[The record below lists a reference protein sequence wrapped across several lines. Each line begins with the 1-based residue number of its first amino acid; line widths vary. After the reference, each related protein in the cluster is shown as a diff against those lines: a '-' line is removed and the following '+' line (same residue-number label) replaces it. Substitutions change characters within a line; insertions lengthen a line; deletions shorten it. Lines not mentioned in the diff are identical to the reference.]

1 MPTLVLNP
9 FPPMIADLPGAAQGG
24 VSLRA
29 GFIVIKE
36 LL

>member
-1 MPTLVLNP
+1 
-9 FPPMIADLPGAAQGG
+9 MIADLPGAAQGG
-24 VSLRA
+24 ASPRT

>member
-9 FPPMIADLPGAAQGG
+9 LPICIADLPGIAHGG
-24 VSLRA
+24 DFVRS

-36 LL
+36 SL

>member
-9 FPPMIADLPGAAQGG
+9 FSIDIADLPGTALGG
-24 VSLRA
+24 EIVWG
-29 GFIVIKE
+29 GFFVFKE

>member
-9 FPPMIADLPGAAQGG
+9 LFIEIADPPGTAHGG
-24 VSLRA
+24 ELVRA

-36 LL
+36 SL

>member
-9 FPPMIADLPGAAQGG
+9 SPIDIADLPGIAHGG
-24 VSLRA
+24 EFARA
-29 GFIVIKE
+29 GFLVTKE

>member
-9 FPPMIADLPGAAQGG
+9 LPIDIADLPGTALGG
-24 VSLRA
+24 DLARA

-36 LL
+36 SL

>member
-9 FPPMIADLPGAAQGG
+9 LPIDIADLPGKARGG
-24 VSLRA
+24 ERVRA

-36 LL
+36 SL

>member
-9 FPPMIADLPGAAQGG
+9 LPIFIADLPGTAHGG
-24 VSLRA
+24 DFVRA

-36 LL
+36 SL

>member
-9 FPPMIADLPGAAQGG
+9 FPIYSADLPGKALGRER
-24 VSLRA
+24 VRA

-36 LL
+36 SL

>member
-9 FPPMIADLPGAAQGG
+9 FPIDIADLPGIALGG
-24 VSLRA
+24 EFVRA

-36 LL
+36 SL